1 MPIKFRCQ
9 HCRQFLGIS
18 RGKAGMIVDCPT
30 CGRTIRVPELD
41 GTIKPLPKPGLNTK
55 DSELARALDELAS
68 IGESEAPPES
78 KIPSESPAAPEPRRK
93 PVLRSVEI
101 APLPAPV
108 PIEVSA
114 PPPPPPPPQH
124 VSSTPEEGRPW
135 ASTAAPG
142 EAWRRLIAAA
152 NDGSSDAS
160 SEDQAGTRD
169 EVALVP
175 AAQIAAAF
183 ASQTAGE
190 NEEPVPLTELA
201 SELVPAEP
209 SPQTA
214 SVRGS
219 FHWTPRLSL
228 IFSGI
233 LALVFAVGFWA
244 GRVTSTPAV
253 PAAQPMSQA
262 NSARP
267 DPFAAADVSSE
278 RTPSIRGRITYVTGS
293 GERRPDRGARLLVLP
308 AQRAGSTRI
317 TPVGLRPDAP
327 SEDRQVAVTAIRTA
341 GGDFAVTDDE
351 GRFEI
356 ALSGAGQYHILV
368 LSNSLSRDDAQTGAV
383 DAVLSP
389 FFERPAQIYGRVRFH
404 LESIRHSGDGVTPWD
419 HSFAP

>member
-1 MPIKFRCQ
+1 
-9 HCRQFLGIS
+9 
-18 RGKAGMIVDCPT
+18 MIVDCPT

-55 DSELARALDELAS
+55 DSELARALHELAS
-68 IGESEAPPES
+68 IGESEPPPES
-78 KIPSESPAAPEPRRK
+78 NESKAEPEPKRK

-114 PPPPPPPPQH
+114 PPPPQH
-124 VSSTPEEGRPW
+124 QSSTPAEGRPW

-152 NDGSSDAS
+152 NDGSGDAS

-190 NEEPVPLTELA
+190 NEEPVPLA
-201 SELVPAEP
+201 ELVSEIVPAD
-209 SPQTA
+209 SRPQPA
-214 SVRGS
+214 NEGGS
-219 FHWTPRLSL
+219 FHWTPQLSL

-244 GRVTSTPAV
+244 GRVTSMPAV
-253 PAAQPMSQA
+253 PAAQPVSQA
-262 NSARP
+262 DSARP
-267 DPFAAADVSSE
+267 DPFMPADASPA

-293 GERRPDRGARLLVLP
+293 GERKPDRGARLLALP
-308 AQRAGSTRI
+308 AQRSGSTRI

-327 SEDRQVAVTAIRTA
+327 SEDRQVAMTTIRAA

-368 LSNSLSRDDAQTGAV
+368 LSNSLSRDDVETGAV
-383 DAVLSP
+383 DAVLNP

-404 LESIRHSGDGVTPWD
+404 LEQIRHSGDGVTPWD

>member
-18 RGKAGMIVDCPT
+18 RGKAGTIVDCPT

-55 DSELARALDELAS
+55 DSELARALYELAS

-78 KIPSESPAAPEPRRK
+78 KVEPEPKRK

-114 PPPPPPPPQH
+114 PPPPPH
-124 VSSTPEEGRPW
+124 HSSTPEEGRPW

-160 SEDQAGTRD
+160 REDQVGTRD

-190 NEEPVPLTELA
+190 NEEPVPLA
-201 SELVPAEP
+201 ELVSEIVPAD
-209 SPQTA
+209 SRPQTA
-214 SVRGS
+214 GVSDS
-219 FHWTPRLSL
+219 FHWTPQLSL

-253 PAAQPMSQA
+253 PVAQLMSQA
-262 NSARP
+262 DSAHP
-267 DPFAAADVSSE
+267 DPFVTADVSSE

-293 GERRPDRGARLLVLP
+293 GERKPDRGARLLVLP
-308 AQRAGSTRI
+308 ARRAGSTRI

-327 SEDRQVAVTAIRTA
+327 SEDRQVAITVIRAA

-356 ALSGAGQYHILV
+356 ALSGAGQFQILV
-368 LSNSLSRDDAQTGAV
+368 LSNSLSRDDAETGAV
-383 DAVLSP
+383 DAVLNP

-404 LESIRHSGDGVTPWD
+404 LEPIRHSGNAVTPWD
-419 HSFAP
+419 FSFTP

>member
-55 DSELARALDELAS
+55 DSELARALNELAS
-68 IGESEAPPES
+68 IGESEAPAES
-78 KIPSESPAAPEPRRK
+78 KLKPEPRRK

-114 PPPPPPPPQH
+114 PPPPAPLH
-124 VSSTPEEGRPW
+124 RSSTPDEGRPW

-142 EAWRRLIAAA
+142 EAWRRLITAA
-152 NDGSSDAS
+152 NDGSQDAS
-160 SEDQAGTRD
+160 SEDQDQMGTRD

-190 NEEPVPLTELA
+190 TEEPVPLAELV
-201 SELVPAEP
+201 SEIVPAESLP
-209 SPQTA
+209 AATNGN
-214 SVRGS
+214 GS
-219 FHWTPRLSL
+219 FHWTPQLSL

-244 GRVTSTPAV
+244 GRVTSMPAS
-253 PAAQPMSQA
+253 PAAQALPLA
-262 NSARP
+262 NSAGP
-267 DPFAAADVSSE
+267 DPFEAAAVNSE
-278 RTPSIRGRITYVTGS
+278 RTPSIRGRITYATGA
-293 GERRPDRGARLLVLP
+293 GERKPDRGARLLVLP
-308 AQRAGSTRI
+308 EQRAGSTRI

-327 SEDRQVAVTAIRTA
+327 TEDRQVAITTIRAA
-341 GGDFAVTDDE
+341 GGDFAVTDEE

-356 ALSGAGQYHILV
+356 ALSGAGQYQILV
-368 LSNSLSRDDAQTGAV
+368 LSNSLSRDDAETGAV
-383 DAVLSP
+383 DAVLNP

-404 LESIRHSGDGVTPWD
+404 LEPIRHSGDGVTPWD
-419 HSFAP
+419 FSFSP

>member
-1 MPIKFRCQ
+1 
-9 HCRQFLGIS
+9 
-18 RGKAGMIVDCPT
+18 MIVDCPT

-78 KIPSESPAAPEPRRK
+78 KAEPEPRRK

-114 PPPPPPPPQH
+114 PPPPAPLH
-124 VSSTPEEGRPW
+124 RSSTPEEGRPW

-152 NDGSSDAS
+152 NDGSQDGS
-160 SEDQAGTRD
+160 SEDQDQSGTRD
-169 EVALVP
+169 EAALVP

-190 NEEPVPLTELA
+190 NEEPVPLAELA
-201 SELVPAEP
+201 SELVPTEP
-209 SPQTA
+209 RPQTA
-214 SVRGS
+214 LESGS

-293 GERRPDRGARLLVLP
+293 GERKPDRGARLLVLP

-327 SEDRQVAVTAIRTA
+327 SEDRQLAVTAIRTA

-356 ALSGAGQYHILV
+356 ALSGAGQYQILV

-419 HSFAP
+419 HSFPP